1 LPLPR
6 LNHGASAAAPCF
18 RQPSPCARIL
28 PRSPQRHRPTSP
40 AKLPRLQSFSRRAPQ
55 LAGRDLAEVFPMA
68 GSLLNPSRGLVRNST
83 FHGRCVALLV
93 LAQLNAILRSVLS
106 DVELSSVSV
115 SLRTSSSLPR
125 AELSVGL
132 QLAMVSNS
140 CTNRDLRLVFPAA
153 LTCVDLCSLR
163 SGCRA
168 GSLHTWCTPSWASR
182 CCAPCVTSHP
192 HHGQQ
197 LQKYGRLSLFP
208 IFHAHL
214 GLHPQ
219 SLPEIW
225 LNGRTRRSPE
235 FYG

>member
-1 LPLPR
+1 
-6 LNHGASAAAPCF
+6 
-18 RQPSPCARIL
+18 
-28 PRSPQRHRPTSP
+28 
-40 AKLPRLQSFSRRAPQ
+40 
-55 LAGRDLAEVFPMA
+55 MA

-168 GSLHTWCTPSWASR
+168 GSLHTWCTHAVHHASPVILTMASSFKNMDAQAFFPSFT
-182 CCAPCVTSHP
+182 PTSVFI
-192 HHGQQ
+192 
-197 LQKYGRLSLFP
+197 LNLCQKFG
-208 IFHAHL
+208 
-214 GLHPQ
+214 
-219 SLPEIW
+219 
-225 LNGRTRRSPE
+225 
-235 FYG
+235 

>member
-1 LPLPR
+1 
-6 LNHGASAAAPCF
+6 
-18 RQPSPCARIL
+18 
-28 PRSPQRHRPTSP
+28 
-40 AKLPRLQSFSRRAPQ
+40 
-55 LAGRDLAEVFPMA
+55 MA

-115 SLRTSSSLPR
+115 PLRTSSSLPRAELSLPR

-153 LTCVDLCSLR
+153 STYVDLCSLR

-168 GSLHTWCTPSWASR
+168 RSLHTWCTPSWASR

-197 LQKYGRLSLFP
+197 LQKHGRPTLFP

-219 SLPEIW
+219 PLPEIW